1 MKREDILKIADR
13 YGLLRLGTMED
24 GTMQEDI
31 LGFAEAIAE
40 AEREECAKVCDR
52 IEADVSRQGFA
63 CECADAIRARGKE

>member
-13 YGLLRLGTMED
+13 YGLLRQSNMHED
-24 GTMQEDI
+24 LLD
-31 LGFAEAIAE
+31 FAAEVAE

-52 IEADVSRQGFA
+52 IEADGSKQGYA